1 MDVIGSKYFIMKV
14 KFICL
19 IFFCGII
26 FFSCKKDIDTA
37 INVKVHYKNGKPTNI
52 SFPAKG
58 NIKDYKVYLE
68 GELTT
73 AMLGNFVLKHDS
85 IVFEPVVPFS
95 YELEY
100 QLCYNNKIVDIFVI
114 NRLEDTVKPELS
126 NIFPS
131 TDTLPE
137 NLLKMYL
144 VFSKPMQQVENMMTY
159 INVKNIAT
167 GNQESIFLKL
177 ENELW
182 NKEHTMVTLWLD
194 PGRIKTDLIPNKTLG
209 LPIKYGNSYELVISD
224 ALRDAD
230 GNRLKNSVKKRFYV
244 SKRDNNKPLVENWE
258 LVQIPKSDTSDALVI
273 DFNESLDA
281 ILAKETVQIKYND
294 VIVEGDYMLEQ
305 NERILKFTP
314 KNLWGSG
321 SYKIL
326 VDTKLEDL
334 AGNNLT
340 KLFDTDVKSDD
351 NTNKILI
358 NNYITFN
365 I

>member
-1 MDVIGSKYFIMKV
+1 MRLKSFISKI

-19 IFFCGII
+19 IFFCGIL
-26 FFSCKKDIDTA
+26 FFSCKEDVDTV
-37 INVKVHYKNGKPTNI
+37 IHVKVHYKNGKPTNI

-58 NIKDYKVYLE
+58 VIKDYKIYVE

-73 AMLGNFVLKHDS
+73 AMLGNFVLKQDS

-100 QLCYNNKIVDIFVI
+100 QLFYNNKAVHSFNI
-114 NRLEDTVKPELS
+114 NRRKDTVKPELS

-144 VFSKPMQQVENMMTY
+144 VFSKPMQQVGNMITY
-159 INVKNIAT
+159 IDVKNIST
-167 GNQESIFLKL
+167 NDQESIFLKL

-182 NKEHTMVTLWLD
+182 NKEHTMITLWLD

-209 LPIKYGNSYELVISD
+209 LPIKNGNSYELVISD

-230 GNRLKNSVKKRFYV
+230 GNGLKNSVKKRFYV

-258 LVQIPKSDTSDALVI
+258 LVQIPKFNTSDVLVI

-294 VIVEGDYMLEQ
+294 AIVEGDFMLEQ

-340 KLFDTDVKSDD
+340 KLFDTDVKSDRDANKTLID
-351 NTNKILI
+351 NC
-358 NNYITFN
+358 ITFN

>member
-1 MDVIGSKYFIMKV
+1 MSFITKI

-19 IFFCGII
+19 IFFCGIL
-26 FFSCKKDIDTA
+26 FFSCKKDVDTV
-37 INVKVHYKNGKPTNI
+37 IHVKVHYKNGKPTNI

-58 NIKDYKVYLE
+58 DITDYKVYLE

-85 IVFEPVVPFS
+85 IVFEPVVPLS
-95 YELEY
+95 YELKY
-100 QLCYNNKIVDIFVI
+100 QLFYNNKVVDNFVI
-114 NRLEDTVKPELS
+114 NRLEDAVKPELS

-144 VFSKPMQQVENMMTY
+144 IFSKPMQQVENMMTY
-159 INVKNIAT
+159 INVKNIST
-167 GNQESIFLKL
+167 NNQESIFLKL

-209 LPIKYGNSYELVISD
+209 LPIKNGNSYELVISD

-230 GNRLKNSVKKRFYV
+230 GNGLKNSVKKQFYV
-244 SKRDNNKPLVENWE
+244 SKRDNNKPLVKNWE
-258 LVQIPKSDTSDALVI
+258 LVQIPKINTNDELVI

-294 VIVEGDYMLEQ
+294 AIVEGDFMLEQ

-314 KNLWGSG
+314 KNFWSSG
-321 SYKIL
+321 SYTVL

-340 KLFDTDVKSDD
+340 RLFDMDVKSDKND
-351 NTNKILI
+351 NKTMI
-358 NNYITFN
+358 NNYLVFN